1 MMALLALLVA
11 MMVLMLDTPSKHGH
25 QAGKLDNWL
34 KNVGSNDGAE
44 CIVGK

>member
-25 QAGKLDNWL
+25 QAGKPDNWL
-34 KNVGSNDGAE
+34 QNVGSNDCAE
-44 CIVGK
+44 GIAGK